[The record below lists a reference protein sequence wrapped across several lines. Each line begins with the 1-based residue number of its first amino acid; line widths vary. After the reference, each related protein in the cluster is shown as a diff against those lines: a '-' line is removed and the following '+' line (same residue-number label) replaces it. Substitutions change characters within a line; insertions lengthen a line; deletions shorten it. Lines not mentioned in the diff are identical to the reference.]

1 MRGGAVMGELSIQGE
16 RPSVPRYEKAGR
28 VEKRPEAGRIQNKA
42 AKPEQSPVSESLRRL
57 IARLDQD
64 PDRSREGRRMLR
76 TGQGALAEIG
86 DSLSRMAALARK
98 AAGGGAADRA
108 ALQSELEGLCD
119 EIDRVLKSASY
130 GDVPLFQETGGDGEG
145 LTRELDALL
154 RAFLTGPA
162 AADQAAGDKTAV
174 QTVPKWLMDG
184 ISQTFSRE
192 ELLSALG
199 LDGSATPAQLL
210 AAVGKGGLGDS
221 PAANYLAVLYLGAV
235 IAGGGVPPKDADT
248 AAAMDGIQRLLEK
261 VAGGA
266 SIDEAIRELT
276 NGSFTGLLD
285 FETQFTGGTARGLAD
300 FLSSLLLS
308 GGGLSALSMTD
319 AALLSGL
326 GGSGLDLLLAALTS
340 AQSPNAPAFSAP
352 EAPPSPLPFRQFGA
366 FQVAGQ
372 DLSGVSFD
380 PSSGV
385 LTLNGPGDA
394 IIRGAAQTGQAESTG
409 QAGPVIVL
417 NGSGTATLQT
427 VSASALVVGSSSA
440 RILIAGENAL
450 GEVRLSPGVSLL
462 LDGNGL
468 LETGRIQGDRSN
480 RVTLTGGALS
490 VDGGRGDL
498 GQIAVLME
506 PAALLAARAQAV
518 SSPSGQPAE
527 PFDLILKAL
536 VPGWNAVTGLSV
548 DGRPLGTVLWRGDGE
563 ALPARLWLARGD
575 PSAHGYPVHT
585 VVIEGRDRLDE
596 AKLRYAWLRWDE
608 REGRFAEVSMYPDPF
623 TVTGGVEGEDWTY
636 EEGTRTLRILT
647 DQVTGLSGGSGIDA
661 EQQPFYG
668 TVTLSSHLGE
678 IALTLGGVDCRT
690 ALGRACDLGRDND
703 VTLFLARGTENVFL
717 SGSGC
722 AGVSLG
728 DGTSLTIDKAAPP
741 DNEDEPDPDGGQ
753 EDGAASDLESESET
767 GPQAREF
774 LPVGT
779 LLAAGRNGGAGIGRD
794 SGGSWDR
801 VSRITIRG
809 GSITAAG
816 GGGGAGIGAGKHGF
830 MGPIS
835 ITGGKIAATGGGGGG
850 AGIGGALGAPA
861 GDITIRGGLI
871 SAAAAYHAAAIGA
884 GVEGEC
890 GDILIGGTARILKAQ
905 GGTPEAG
912 IGSCPFGKCGE
923 IRISAGADIGAAS
936 VRPWKPEG
944 VPLKTGGE
952 TVIFPRFVFTPR
964 MFRLRDLDLSSRR
977 SARTAEQRA
986 DAAGRHISLLQETYD
1001 ALYRRLE
1008 SDFDR
1013 LRDAQARSG
1022 SSQAPIRDADTAGQQ
1037 LTGARRA
1044 ILQKP
1049 SQAVRPRGGQEA
1061 GGVLRLLH

>member
-1 MRGGAVMGELSIQGE
+1 MGELSIRGE
-16 RPSVPRYEKAGR
+16 RPNAPRYEKAGR
-28 VEKRPEAGRIQNKA
+28 AEKRPEAGQIQNKT
-42 AKPEQSPVSESLRRL
+42 AKPEQNPVSESLRRL
-57 IARLDQD
+57 ISRLDQN
-64 PDRSREGRRMLR
+64 PDQSREGRRMLR
-76 TGQGALAEIG
+76 TGQSALAEIG
-86 DSLSRMAALARK
+86 DSLSRMATLARE
-98 AAGGGAADRA
+98 AAGGTSDRA

-145 LTRELDALL
+145 LFGELDALL
-154 RAFLTGPA
+154 RAFLAGPA
-162 AADQAAGDKTAV
+162 AAGDKADV
-174 QTVPKWLMDG
+174 QAVPKWLMDG
-184 ISQTFSRE
+184 ISQTFSPE

-199 LDGSATPAQLL
+199 LDDSATPAQLL
-210 AAVGKGGLGDS
+210 AAVGKSGLGNS
-221 PAANYLAVLYLGAV
+221 PAANYLAALYLGAV
-235 IAGGGVPPKDADT
+235 IAGGGVPAGDADT
-248 AAAMDGIQRLLEK
+248 ATAMDGIRQLLEK

-285 FETQFTGGTARGLAD
+285 FEAQFTGGTAQGLAG

-308 GGGLSALSMTD
+308 GGGLSALPLTD

-340 AQSPNAPAFSAP
+340 AQSPNAPAPPAP
-352 EAPPSPLPFRQFGA
+352 DASPSPLPSQQFGP

-385 LTLNGPGDA
+385 LTLNGPGDVM
-394 IIRGAAQTGQAESTG
+394 IQGAAQTGQAEPAG

-427 VSASALVVGSSSA
+427 VNASSLVVGSSSA
-440 RILIAGENAL
+440 RILSVGENAL
-450 GEVRLSPGVSLL
+450 GEVRLSPGASLL
-462 LDGNGL
+462 LDGDGR
-468 LETGRIQGDRSN
+468 LEAGRVRGDRSN
-480 RVTLTGGALS
+480 TVTLARGALS

-498 GQIAVLME
+498 GQIAVVME
-506 PAALLAARAQAV
+506 PAALLAARAQTV
-518 SSPSGQPAE
+518 STPSGQTAE
-527 PFDLILKAL
+527 PFDLVLKAL
-536 VPGWNAVTGLSV
+536 VPGWNAVTGLVV
-548 DGRPLGTVLWRGDGE
+548 DGKQLGTALWHGDNE
-563 ALPARLWLARGD
+563 TLPARLWLARGD

-585 VVIEGRDRLDE
+585 AVIEGRDRLDE
-596 AKLRYAWLRWDE
+596 ARLRYAWLRWDD

-623 TVTGGVEGEDWTY
+623 TVTGGIEGEDWTY

-661 EQQPFYG
+661 EQQPFHG
-668 TVTLSSHLGE
+668 IVALSSHLGE

-690 ALGRACDLGRDND
+690 AFGRACDLGRDND
-703 VTLFLARGTENVFL
+703 VTLFLERGTENVFL
-717 SGSGC
+717 SGSGY
-722 AGVSLG
+722 AGISLG

-741 DNEDEPDPDGGQ
+741 AGEEEPEPGPDSGQ
-753 EDGAASDLESESET
+753 EDGAVSEPEAEPET
-767 GPQAREF
+767 EPGTGEL

-830 MGPIS
+830 MGSIS
-835 ITGGKIAATGGGGGG
+835 ITGGKIAAAGGGGGG

-905 GGTPEAG
+905 GGTLEAD

-923 IRISAGADIGAAS
+923 IRISAGADIGAAV

-944 VPLKTGGE
+944 IPLKTGGE

-964 MFRLRDLDLSSRR
+964 MFRLRDLDLSSPG
-977 SARTAEQRA
+977 SARTAGERA
-986 DAAGRHISLLQETYD
+986 GAASRHVSLLQETYD
-1001 ALYRRLE
+1001 ALYSRLE

-1013 LRDAQARSG
+1013 LRDAQTRAG
-1022 SSQAPIRDADTAGQQ
+1022 SPQPPIRDMDTAGRR
-1037 LTGARRA
+1037 LTGAQRA

-1049 SQAVRPRGGQEA
+1049 SQAVCPRGDQEA
-1061 GGVLRLLH
+1061 GDILRLLH